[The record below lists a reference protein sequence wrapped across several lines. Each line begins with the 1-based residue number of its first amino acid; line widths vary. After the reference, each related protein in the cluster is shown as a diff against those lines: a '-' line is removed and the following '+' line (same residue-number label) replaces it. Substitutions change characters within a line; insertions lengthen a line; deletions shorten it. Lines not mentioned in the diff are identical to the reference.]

1 MRKRFV
7 KVVLLGAL
15 AFATTTSFIS
25 CKDYDDDINR
35 IDDEI
40 GQINQ
45 SLDELKTSIGNA
57 GVKSVT
63 YDSTTGKL
71 TIVDSND
78 KSVSCTIAQNLPEYT
93 VEVADGKIVL
103 KKGGQ
108 EVSSANL
115 PSGAAEFDPAKL
127 TVNAQ
132 GEVLY
137 DGAKTSVKIPTSSI
151 ALIEKTVSL

>member
-1 MRKRFV
+1 ML

-71 TIVDSND
+71 TIVDLMISQFL
-78 KSVSCTIAQNLPEYT
+78 AQLPKT
-93 VEVADGKIVL
+93 FLSILL
-103 KKGGQ
+103 K
-108 EVSSANL
+108 
-115 PSGAAEFDPAKL
+115 
-127 TVNAQ
+127 
-132 GEVLY
+132 
-137 DGAKTSVKIPTSSI
+137 
-151 ALIEKTVSL
+151 

>member
-45 SLDELKTSIGNA
+45 SLDELKNFYWERWS
-57 GVKSVT
+57 K
-63 YDSTTGKL
+63 KR
-71 TIVDSND
+71 
-78 KSVSCTIAQNLPEYT
+78 NL
-93 VEVADGKIVL
+93 
-103 KKGGQ
+103 
-108 EVSSANL
+108 
-115 PSGAAEFDPAKL
+115 
-127 TVNAQ
+127 
-132 GEVLY
+132 
-137 DGAKTSVKIPTSSI
+137 
-151 ALIEKTVSL
+151 

>member
-45 SLDELKTSIGNA
+45 SLDEL
-57 GVKSVT
+57 
-63 YDSTTGKL
+63 
-71 TIVDSND
+71 
-78 KSVSCTIAQNLPEYT
+78 NLN
-93 VEVADGKIVL
+93 
-103 KKGGQ
+103 
-108 EVSSANL
+108 SA
-115 PSGAAEFDPAKL
+115 
-127 TVNAQ
+127 T
-132 GEVLY
+132 
-137 DGAKTSVKIPTSSI
+137 
-151 ALIEKTVSL
+151 

>member
-78 KSVSCTIAQNLPEYT
+78 KSVSCTIAQNLP
-93 VEVADGKIVL
+93 
-103 KKGGQ
+103 
-108 EVSSANL
+108 S
-115 PSGAAEFDPAKL
+115 
-127 TVNAQ
+127 
-132 GEVLY
+132 
-137 DGAKTSVKIPTSSI
+137 
-151 ALIEKTVSL
+151 

>member
-103 KKGGQ
+103 KKCAAISHRRFYPNRFACGMRCRR
-108 EVSSANL
+108 SL
-115 PSGAAEFDPAKL
+115 SGWR
-127 TVNAQ
+127 N
-132 GEVLY
+132 
-137 DGAKTSVKIPTSSI
+137 I
-151 ALIEKTVSL
+151 